1 MANLKEKMDDYERM
15 QTALRKLKKA
25 SQEEFMSILLDMVKN
40 LLEKANVKT
49 YAPSAKEREDFRKVA
64 LIIRDMESWF

>member
-49 YAPSAKEREDFRKVA
+49 YAPSTKEREDFRKVA